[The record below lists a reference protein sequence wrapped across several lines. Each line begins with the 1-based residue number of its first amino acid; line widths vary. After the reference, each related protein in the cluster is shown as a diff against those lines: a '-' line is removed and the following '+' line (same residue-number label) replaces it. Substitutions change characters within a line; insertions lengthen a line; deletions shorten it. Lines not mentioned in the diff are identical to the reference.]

1 MSQSDLYIPE
11 PHLTLSFIPR
21 DMPGTCNARVLWK
34 APCAEPNGLQ
44 ATASGLWVVDHSE
57 ERKVCLLRYSD
68 GGLLHEFQV
77 RTKRGSGITQDP
89 DGNIWVSS
97 TVGFEIICYDPE
109 TGKELAAFPTPWL
122 ESNPTLPHGLIWAD
136 GHLWVATQFP
146 GALVELD
153 PANGEVIHWVRV
165 SGDRTHGI
173 ALEGE
178 GLWRLRIKPPS
189 GGDNWAANGQQLD
202 EPWRSS
208 RGLPPLWCV
217 DTNRRAV
224 FRLDPETGGILDA
237 FGVAGP
243 EAHGMTIHDG
253 TFWMCD
259 AETGEVFVLER

>member
-1 MSQSDLYIPE
+1 MHGCFGRRRVPNPTDCRQPQAVFGSWTTVKSAKCACFVTRTAGYSTNSRFAP
-11 PHLTLSFIPR
+11 
-21 DMPGTCNARVLWK
+21 NA
-34 APCAEPNGLQ
+34 AA
-44 ATASGLWVVDHSE
+44 
-57 ERKVCLLRYSD
+57 
-68 GGLLHEFQV
+68 GLL
-77 RTKRGSGITQDP
+77 KTQK
-89 DGNIWVSS
+89 GNIWVSS

-153 PANGEVIHWVRV
+153 PATGEVVHWIRV

-173 ALEGE
+173 AWEDE
-178 GLWRLRIKPPS
+178 GLWRLRTKPPS
-189 GGDNWAANGQQLD
+189 GGDNADGNGQRSD
-202 EPWRSS
+202 DPWRSP
-208 RGLPPLWCV
+208 RGLPALWCV